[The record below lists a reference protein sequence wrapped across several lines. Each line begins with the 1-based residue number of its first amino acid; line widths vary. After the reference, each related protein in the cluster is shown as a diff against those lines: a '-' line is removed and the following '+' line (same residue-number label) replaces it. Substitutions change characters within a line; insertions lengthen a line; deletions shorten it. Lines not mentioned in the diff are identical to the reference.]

1 MRWLLPLLCTCFII
15 PSWSQDDNS
24 LLWEIS
30 GNGLEQTSYLYG
42 TMHVSKKIAFHLDD
56 VFYDALDQSEVIA
69 LESDPA
75 TWLENDSETGT
86 LSRAGKIGFNPK
98 GFYTDA
104 FAMRAP
110 DKKDIAN
117 FIASEDG
124 LVNSILYRTDQYA
137 QDFEED
143 TYLDM
148 FIYRAGSKFHKPIL
162 ALEDLEESGTLVAL
176 ASMNAM
182 KKKPDAWLQERIQQG
197 NLMSLM
203 QDAYRERNIALL
215 DSIDKAMYTDH
226 YLENMLY
233 IRNRNMVHKLDSAI
247 RHQKVFAGI
256 GAAHLPGEEGVLELL
271 RSKGY
276 QVKPLVS
283 ASSVK
288 GQELKHKFVQTF
300 REPQGH
306 TQTTDDQFF
315 SLDLPAPLY
324 PVVEKSHTTYI
335 SPDLPNGAYLM
346 VHRVPTYRFL
356 NPEATL
362 ELHDLED
369 MLFENIPG
377 TILEKTIIEK
387 QGFKG
392 LDLKN
397 RLKNGDHQHYQIFQT
412 PLEILV
418 FKLAGDGDYSARFGP
433 ALFNSLRFN
442 IPVEKQISL
451 SSGFNSFQVNMPG
464 LHRFTNRFRHGNRQV
479 EGYDFANGNYYFLH
493 KVTLNDFDYI
503 ESDAFELKQ
512 IQLRFYQAY
521 GLEGESWVES
531 PDNLVSSAEFNK
543 NQGQR
548 VYLKSFKQGNDYYLL
563 GSLGK
568 DEAAAR
574 QYLDSFRLSETY
586 YPEEFEKIRDTAML
600 FTTVSPVTPKKFV
613 EISGQGY
620 TRKKQKDY
628 MPYTKKTVY
637 QYKNNEAITVLLNK
651 SHEFMTIAS
660 IDSAWAG
667 RKRRYAKKTFKVS
680 ETISRTHPEGH
691 HELQMTLTDTASSR
705 FILVKNVI
713 KGSLLYELKAGGDS
727 LRPLSPF
734 VKEFFDNFRPMDTL
748 VGRELTEDKTNDF
761 FSALRANDS
770 IVLDGY
776 RYLLFTETHADSLMQ
791 LLSNFEFPED
801 KVHIRTHLLRQLGRM
816 EHPEVE
822 SFLLRYY
829 EESYTD
835 AMAQSKILQAI
846 TQKNTQD
853 AAKQLMRLLSKDLPL
868 ASNVYEINKIFEPF
882 RDSLPMARELFPEL
896 LAYHPI
902 EEYKEPVLA
911 LLSGLLSKDLI
922 RPKHYKKY
930 KTAML
935 NDARMQLKRQL
946 ALEAEP
952 GQKQSRKQRQFRK
965 LLHDYAVVLYP
976 FRSDKNVSAFF
987 EKLSWVEDA
996 RIQARIIALK
1006 AAANE
1011 NIPNSIIAELA
1022 QDKNS
1027 RILLYEILDE
1037 VGQLSLIPGEYRKP
1051 EALAEASLFE
1061 DSTYHPD
1068 FDTVQYIDSRII
1080 ENDGNSYTAFYFKK
1094 KNKLDYYKDYKMH
1107 VVIYKACEMPCIDPV
1122 YRNDGLRIADIESDA
1137 EIMDRVTEA
1146 FLIRDRPR
1154 AVVFDPDAYQGY
1166 AQFGY

>member
-1 MRWLLPLLCTCFII
+1 MRWLLPLLWTCFII
-15 PSWSQDDNS
+15 PSWSQDNNS

-110 DKKDIAN
+110 GKKDIAN

-203 QDAYRERNIALL
+203 QDAYRERNISLL

-276 QVKPLVS
+276 QVRPLVS
-283 ASSVK
+283 ASSKK

-300 REPQGH
+300 REPHGYP
-306 TQTTDDQFF
+306 QTTDDEFF

-324 PVVEKSHTTYI
+324 PVVEKAHTTYI

-346 VHRVPTYRFL
+346 VHRIPTYRFL
-356 NPEATL
+356 NPEAAL
-362 ELHDLED
+362 EIHDLED

-418 FKLAGDGDYSARFGP
+418 FKLAGEGDYSARFGP

-442 IPVEKQISL
+442 IPDEKKISL
-451 SSGFNSFQVNMPG
+451 RSGFNSFQVSMPG
-464 LHRFTNRFRHGNRQV
+464 LHRFTNRFRHGNRQL

-512 IQLRFYQAY
+512 IQSRFYQAY
-521 GLEGESWVES
+521 GINGEFLEES
-531 PDNLVSSAEFNK
+531 PNSLVSSANFNDE
-543 NQGQR
+543 QGKR
-548 VYLKSFKQGNDYYLL
+548 VYLKTLKQGNDYYLL
-563 GSLGK
+563 GSLGR
-568 DEAAAR
+568 DETAA
-574 QYLDSFRLSETY
+574 QHYLDSFRLSATN

-600 FTTVSPVTPKKFV
+600 FTTVSPVMPKKFV

-667 RKRRYAKKTFKVS
+667 RKRRYAKKTFQVS

-727 LRPLSPF
+727 LQPLSPF

-776 RYLLFTETHADSLMQ
+776 RYLLFTESHADSLMQ
-791 LLSNFEFPED
+791 ILSTFEFPED
-801 KVHIRTHLLRQLGRM
+801 KAHIRTHLLRQLGRM
-816 EHPEVE
+816 ELPEVE
-822 SFLLRYY
+822 KFLLNYY
-829 EESYTD
+829 EESYSD

-846 TQKNTQD
+846 TQKNSQD
-853 AAKQLMRLLSKDLPL
+853 AAEQLMSLLSKDLPL
-868 ASNVYEINKIFEPF
+868 ASNVYEINKIFAPF

-911 LLSGLLSKDLI
+911 LLSGLLSKELI

-965 LLHDYAVVLYP
+965 LLHDYVIVLFP

-996 RIQARIIALK
+996 RIQARMIALK
-1006 AAANE
+1006 AAVNE
-1011 NIPNSIIAELA
+1011 NIPNSIITDLA

-1027 RILLYEILDE
+1027 RILLYEMLDE
-1037 VGQLSLIPGEYRKP
+1037 AGHLSLIPDEYRKP
-1051 EALAEASLFE
+1051 EALAEAALFE

-1068 FDTVQYIDSRII
+1068 FDTVQYIESRTI
-1080 ENDGNSYTAFYFKK
+1080 ENDGSSYTAFYFKK
-1094 KNKLDYYKDYKMH
+1094 KNKLDYYKDFKMH
-1107 VVIYKACEMPCIDPV
+1107 VVIYKAGELAGIDPV

-1154 AVVFDPDAYQGY
+1154 AVVFDPDAYHGY

>member
-1 MRWLLPLLCTCFII
+1 MRWLLPLLWTCFII

-30 GNGLEQTSYLYG
+30 GNGLEKTSYLYG

-75 TWLENDSETGT
+75 TWLENDTETGT
-86 LSRAGKIGFNPK
+86 LSRAGKVGFNPK

-148 FIYRAGSKFHKPIL
+148 FIYRAGSKFHKPVL
-162 ALEDLEESGTLVAL
+162 ALEDLEESSTLVAL

-256 GAAHLPGEEGVLELL
+256 GAAHLPGKEGVLALL
-271 RSKGY
+271 RERGY
-276 QVKPLVS
+276 TVKPLVS
-283 ASSVK
+283 ESSVK

-300 REPQGH
+300 REPLGS
-306 TQTTDDQFF
+306 TQTTDDKFF

-346 VHRVPTYRFL
+346 VHRIPTYRFL
-356 NPEATL
+356 NPESDI

-377 TILEKTIIEK
+377 TILEKSIIEK

-397 RLKNGDHQHYQIFQT
+397 RLKNGDYQHYQIYQT

-418 FKLAGDGDYSARFGP
+418 FKLAGESDYSARFGP
-433 ALFNSLRFN
+433 ALFKSLQFH
-442 IPVEKQISL
+442 IPGQKEIEL
-451 SSGFNSFQVNMPG
+451 SSGFNSFQVTMPA
-464 LHRFTNRFRHGNRQV
+464 LYRFTNRYRHGNRQL
-479 EGYDFANGNYYFLH
+479 EGYDPGNGNYYFLH

-503 ESDAFELKQ
+503 ESDEFELKQ
-512 IQLRFYQAY
+512 IQLRLYQAY
-521 GLEGESWVES
+521 GLEGTYQDEQPNS
-531 PDNLVSSAEFNK
+531 LVSSAIFDK
-543 NQGQR
+543 
-548 VYLKSFKQGNDYYLL
+548 LKGLELRLKTIKRGNDYYLL
-563 GSLGK
+563 GCLGK
-568 DEAAAR
+568 DQASSQ
-574 QYLDSFRLSETY
+574 QYFDSFKFGAPRYVEN
-586 YPEEFEKIRDTAML
+586 FEMIRDTAML
-600 FTTVSPVTPKKFV
+600 FTTVSPVAPKKFV

-620 TRKKQKDY
+620 DRKKQKDY
-628 MPYTKKTVY
+628 MPYSKKTVY
-637 QYKNNEAITVLLNK
+637 QYKNNEAITVLVNK
-651 SHEFMTIAS
+651 SHEYMTLAS
-660 IDSAWAG
+660 VDSAWAG
-667 RKRRYAKKTFKVS
+667 RKRRYTKKTFKIS
-680 ETISRTHPEGH
+680 EAITRSSPDGF

-713 KGSLLYELKAGGDS
+713 KGSLLYELKAGGDT
-727 LRPLSPF
+727 LQPLSPF
-734 VKEFFDNFRPMDTL
+734 VKEFFENFRPMDTL
-748 VGRELTEDKTNDF
+748 IGRELTEDKTNDF
-761 FSALRANDS
+761 FAALRANDS

-776 RYLLFTETHADSLMQ
+776 RYLRFTEKHADSLMQ
-791 LLSNFEFPED
+791 LVGTFDFPED
-801 KVHIRTHLLRQLGRM
+801 KGHIRTHLLRQLGRM
-816 EHPEVE
+816 ELPEVE
-822 SFLLRYY
+822 KFLLQYY
-829 EESYTD
+829 EEAYTD

-846 TQKNTQD
+846 TQKNNNS
-853 AAKQLMRLLSKDLPL
+853 AARQLLNLLSKDLPL

-902 EEYKEPVLA
+902 EEYKEPVLE
-911 LLSGLLSKDLI
+911 LLSGLLSENLI
-922 RPKHYKKY
+922 RPKHFKKY
-930 KTAML
+930 KMALL

-952 GQKQSRKQRQFRK
+952 GQKVSRKQKQYRK
-965 LLHDYAVVLYP
+965 LLHDYAVVLFP
-976 FRSDKNVSAFF
+976 FRSDKNVAAFF
-987 EKLSWVEDA
+987 HKLDWVQDA
-996 RIQARIIALK
+996 RIQVRLIALK
-1006 AAANE
+1006 AKADSH
-1011 NIPNSIIAELA
+1011 IPNGIIADLA
-1022 QDKNS
+1022 RDKNS
-1027 RILLYEILDE
+1027 RILLFD
-1037 VGQLSLIPGEYRKP
+1037 VLSVAGHLGLIPEEFRRP
-1051 EALAEASLFE
+1051 EALAEAALFE
-1061 DSTYHPD
+1061 DSTFQPD
-1068 FDTVQYIDSRII
+1068 FDTVEYIDSRTL
-1080 ENDGNSYTAFYFKK
+1080 ENEGREYTAFYFKK

-1107 VVIYKACEMPCIDPV
+1107 VVIYKAGELPSTTPA
-1122 YRNDGLRIADIESDA
+1122 YANDGLRIADIETDA
-1137 EIMDRVTEA
+1137 EVMERVTEA